1 MEAVRSLLA
10 PFQDLPSFLLP
21 TAGDRKPD
29 KGLGMRRPH
38 RVAFM
43 ARPFSWQKIKER
55 IFFLGGGGGRRERK
69 DSKGEARERRKGD
82 GRRGKVRGG
91 KKVRRNGEGKERGKR
106 RKEGGRRGG

>member
-55 IFFLGGGGGRRERK
+55 IFFFGGGGRRERK